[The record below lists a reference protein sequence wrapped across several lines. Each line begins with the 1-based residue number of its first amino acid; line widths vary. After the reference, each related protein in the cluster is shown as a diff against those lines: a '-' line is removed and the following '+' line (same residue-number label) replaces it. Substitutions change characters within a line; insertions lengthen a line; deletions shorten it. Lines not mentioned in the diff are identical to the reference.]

1 MTFIVVTDASAAD
14 SRQLSRTGMSLVRAA
29 GVSQWVL
36 VGADHTAPSAGL
48 RTMLRLRGITCT
60 TDAELFARADVVRD
74 DAWVC
79 FLPAGDR
86 LAANAAQRIADAVA
100 GASGGVDGAT
110 HGGPNVV
117 DVIYGDTHHL
127 VRHADRLPTFQRRPG
142 WSPERLRHHDY
153 IGSMIA
159 VRAGH
164 LRTVGDAAEL
174 ARRDSHDRN
183 LRLTERA
190 SKVVRIA
197 HVLHETPDASLAPTT
212 SQEAVMSHLR
222 RTGIAAGITHHVT
235 NDVTNDVTSD
245 VANDVTIDV
254 TVDDLSPALRIRRRV
269 AKQPLVSVIIPTRG
283 STATIFGKPRTLVV
297 EAVRSVLTTSTYR
310 NVEFIVVADTD
321 TPAAVR
327 DELRIVGGDRLRI
340 VDFDRPF
347 NFAEKIN
354 LGAAHA
360 LGELFLLLN
369 DDTEVISPDF
379 LETLVALV
387 SDRDVGLVGP
397 TLLFED
403 GTIQSAGHVF
413 SPEPTDL
420 YRGAPADSRGAHD
433 MLRVTRET
441 SSIIAAC
448 ALTSRET
455 FESVGGLS
463 VQFPGNWND
472 IDYCLKVWQ
481 SGRRVLVTPLA
492 RLYHF
497 ESKTR
502 VPVLVEAEVATL
514 GHRWGH
520 VLDDDPYFNPHLQR
534 YVNVWK
540 TDSTSPRSY
549 SEALG
554 PTAPIASK

>member
-1 MTFIVVTDASAAD
+1 MTFIVVTATAPDDTRRLTRTA
-14 SRQLSRTGMSLVRAA
+14 LSLLRSP
-29 GVSQWVL
+29 GVSHWMII
-36 VGADHTAPSAGL
+36 GAPRTALPAAV
-48 RTMLRLRGITCT
+48 RTLLRLRGITCT
-60 TDAELFARADVVRD
+60 TGHDASTVTEALRND

-79 FLPAGDR
+79 FLTAGDR
-86 LAANAAQRIADAVA
+86 LAANAVRRITDAVA
-100 GASGGVDGAT
+100 DPDRDGSGVADGDT
-110 HGGPNVV
+110 SVTDVV
-117 DVIYGDTHHL
+117 YGDTRHL
-127 VRHADRLPTFQRRPG
+127 VRYADRLPTFQRRPG
-142 WSPERLRHHDY
+142 WSPERLRQHDY
-153 IGSMIA
+153 IGAMIA
-159 VRAGH
+159 TRAGH
-164 LRTVGDAAEL
+164 LRSVGDVAEL
-174 ARRDSHDRN
+174 ARCDSHDRN

-190 SKVVRIA
+190 ARVVRVA
-197 HVLHETPDASLAPTT
+197 HVLHETSERSLAPTT
-212 SQEAVMSHLR
+212 SRDAVIAHLA
-222 RTGIAAGITHHVT
+222 RTGIDA
-235 NDVTNDVTSD
+235 DVTG
-245 VANDVTIDV
+245 
-254 TVDDLSPALRIRRRV
+254 DDLCSAVHVRRRITTR
-269 AKQPLVSVIIPTRG
+269 PLVSVLVPTRG
-283 STATIFGKPRTLVV
+283 STATIVGKPRTLVV
-297 EAVRSVLTTSTYR
+297 EAVRSVLATSTYR
-310 NVEFIVVADTD
+310 ELEFVVVADTD
-321 TPAAVR
+321 TPQAVR
-327 DELRIVGGDRLRI
+327 DELRIVGGERLRI

-354 LGAAHA
+354 LAAA
-360 LGELFLLLN
+360 YARGELFLLLN
-369 DDTEVISPDF
+369 DDTEVISSDF
-379 LETLVALV
+379 LDTLVALL
-387 SDRDVGLVGP
+387 SDDGVGMVGP

-420 YRGAPADSRGAHD
+420 YRGAPANSRGAHD

-448 ALTSRET
+448 ALTPRAV

-472 IDYCLKVWQ
+472 IDYCLKVRQ

-492 RLYHF
+492 RMYHF

-502 VPVLVEAEVATL
+502 VPVLVESEVAKL

>member
-1 MTFIVVTDASAAD
+1 MSQWMIVGASLTALPTA
-14 SRQLSRTGMSLVRAA
+14 VRA
-29 GVSQWVL
+29 L
-36 VGADHTAPSAGL
+36 
-48 RTMLRLRGITCT
+48 LRLRGIACT
-60 TDAELFARADVVRD
+60 TDRD
-74 DAWVC
+74 SEAIAGIVSDDHAWVC
-79 FLPAGDR
+79 FLAAGDR
-86 LAANAAQRIADAVA
+86 LAANAAQRISATVN
-100 GASGGVDGAT
+100 GAT
-110 HGGPNVV
+110 SGSEGSSGCV
-117 DVIYGDTHHL
+117 DVIYGDTRHL

-142 WSPERLRHHDY
+142 FSPERLRHHDY
-153 IGSMIA
+153 IGPMIA
-159 VRAGH
+159 VRAAH
-164 LRTVGDAAEL
+164 LRMVGDVAEL
-174 ARRDSHDRN
+174 ARCDSHDRN

-190 SKVVRIA
+190 ARVVRIA
-197 HVLHETPDASLAPTT
+197 HVLYETPEPSLAPAA
-212 SQEAVMSHLR
+212 SRDAVVRHLAR
-222 RTGIAAGITHHVT
+222 MGIDA
-235 NDVTNDVTSD
+235 
-245 VANDVTIDV
+245 DV
-254 TVDDLSPALRIRRRV
+254 TVDDLSPAVQVRRRV
-269 AKQPLVSVIIPTRG
+269 SAKPLVSVLIPTRG
-283 STATIFGKPRTLVV
+283 SSATIFGRQRTLVV
-297 EAVRSVLTTSTYR
+297 DAVRSVLTASTYP

-321 TPAAVR
+321 TPDVVR
-327 DELRIVGGDRLRI
+327 AELRAVGGDRLRI

-354 LGAAHA
+354 LAAAHA
-360 LGELFLLLN
+360 KGDYFLLLN
-369 DDTEVISPDF
+369 DDTQVISPDF
-379 LETLVALV
+379 LDALV
-387 SDRDVGLVGP
+387 SLVSDDGVGLVGP
-397 TLLFED
+397 TLSFED

-420 YRGAPADSRGAHD
+420 YRGAPADARGAHD

-448 ALTSRET
+448 ALTSRTT

-472 IDYCLKVWQ
+472 IDYGLKVWQ

-502 VPVLVEAEVATL
+502 VPVLVESEVAKL

-520 VLDDDPYFNPHLQR
+520 VLDDDPFFNPHLQR

>member
-1 MTFIVVTDASAAD
+1 MTLIVVTAAQPTD
-14 SRQLSRTGMSLVRAA
+14 TRRLTRTALSLLRSP
-29 GVSQWVL
+29 GVSHWMI
-36 VGADHTAPSAGL
+36 VGASCTALPAAVRGL
-48 RTMLRLRGITCT
+48 LRLRGITCT
-60 TDAELFARADVVRD
+60 TDRDASVVADAVRND

-79 FLPAGDR
+79 FLGAGDR
-86 LAANAAQRIADAVA
+86 LAANAVRRIADAVA
-100 GASGGVDGAT
+100 DPVRDAEGVADGDSK
-110 HGGPNVV
+110 VV
-117 DVIYGDTHHL
+117 DVVYGDTRHL

-153 IGSMIA
+153 IGAMIA

-164 LRTVGDAAEL
+164 LHTVGDVAEL

-190 SKVVRIA
+190 ARVVRVA
-197 HVLHETPDASLAPTT
+197 HAMHETPERSLAPMA
-212 SQEAVMSHLR
+212 SRDAVVAHLA
-222 RTGIAAGITHHVT
+222 RTGIDA
-235 NDVTNDVTSD
+235 DVTG
-245 VANDVTIDV
+245 
-254 TVDDLSPALRIRRRV
+254 DDLCSAVHVRRRITTR
-269 AKQPLVSVIIPTRG
+269 PLVSVLVPTRG

-297 EAVRSVLTTSTYR
+297 EAVRSVLATSTYR
-310 NVEFIVVADTD
+310 ELEFVVVADTD
-321 TPAAVR
+321 TPQTVR
-327 DELRIVGGDRLRI
+327 DELRIVGGERLRI

-354 LGAAHA
+354 LAAAHA
-360 LGELFLLLN
+360 RGELFLLLN
-369 DDTEVISPDF
+369 DDTEMISPDF
-379 LETLVALV
+379 LETLVALL
-387 SDRDVGLVGP
+387 SDDGVGMVGP

-413 SPEPTDL
+413 SAEPTDL
-420 YRGAPADSRGAHD
+420 YRGAPANSRGAHD

-448 ALTSRET
+448 ALTPREV
-455 FESVGGLS
+455 FESGGGLS

-472 IDYCLKVWQ
+472 IDYCLKVRQ

-492 RLYHF
+492 RMYHF

-502 VPVLVEAEVATL
+502 VPVLVESEVAKL

>member
-1 MTFIVVTDASAAD
+1 MTLIVVTAAQPTDTRRLTRPALSLLRSPGVSHWMIVDASRTALPAA
-14 SRQLSRTGMSLVRAA
+14 VR
-29 GVSQWVL
+29 
-36 VGADHTAPSAGL
+36 GL
-48 RTMLRLRGITCT
+48 LRLRGITCT
-60 TDAELFARADVVRD
+60 TDRDASVVADAVRND

-79 FLPAGDR
+79 FLRAGDR
-86 LAANAAQRIADAVA
+86 LAANAVRRIADAVA
-100 GASGGVDGAT
+100 DPVRDAAVATGDGLSVVD
-110 HGGPNVV
+110 NVV
-117 DVIYGDTHHL
+117 NNVGDDVVDDIIDIVYGDTRHL

-153 IGSMIA
+153 IGAMIA

-164 LRTVGDAAEL
+164 LRTVGDVAEL

-190 SKVVRIA
+190 ARVVRVA
-197 HVLHETPDASLAPTT
+197 HAMHETPERSLAPMA
-212 SQEAVMSHLR
+212 SRDAVVDHLAR
-222 RTGIAAGITHHVT
+222 MGIDA
-235 NDVTNDVTSD
+235 DVTG
-245 VANDVTIDV
+245 
-254 TVDDLSPALRIRRRV
+254 DDLSSTVHVRRRITTR
-269 AKQPLVSVIIPTRG
+269 PLVSVLVPTRG

-297 EAVRSVLTTSTYR
+297 EAVRSVLATSTYR
-310 NVEFIVVADTD
+310 ELEFVVVADTD
-321 TPAAVR
+321 TPQAVR
-327 DELRIVGGDRLRI
+327 DELRIVGGERLRI

-354 LGAAHA
+354 LAAAHA
-360 LGELFLLLN
+360 RGELFLLLN

-379 LETLVALV
+379 LDTLVALL
-387 SDRDVGLVGP
+387 SDDGVGMVGP

-420 YRGAPADSRGAHD
+420 YRGAPANSRGAHD

-448 ALTSRET
+448 ALTPREV

-472 IDYCLKVWQ
+472 IDYCLKVRQ

-492 RLYHF
+492 RMYHF

-502 VPVLVEAEVATL
+502 VPVLVESEVAKL

>member
-1 MTFIVVTDASAAD
+1 VTFIVVTAAAPAD
-14 SRQLSRTGMSLVRAA
+14 TRRLTRTALSLLRSP
-29 GVSQWVL
+29 GVSQWMI
-36 VGADHTAPSAGL
+36 VGASRAALPAAV
-48 RTMLRLRGITCT
+48 RNVLRLRGITCT
-60 TDAELFARADVVRD
+60 TDHDPSAAADVVRND

-79 FLPAGDR
+79 FLAAGDR
-86 LAANAAQRIADAVA
+86 LAANAVQRITACAAGNRAD
-100 GASGGVDGAT
+100 
-110 HGGPNVV
+110 GPRAV
-117 DVIYGDTHHL
+117 DVIYGDTRHL

-153 IGSMIA
+153 IGAMIA

-164 LRTVGDAAEL
+164 LRTVGDVAEL
-174 ARRDSHDRN
+174 ARCDSHDRN

-190 SKVVRIA
+190 ARVARIA
-197 HVLHETPDASLAPTT
+197 HVLHETHERSLAPTA
-212 SQEAVMSHLR
+212 SRDAVVNHLAR
-222 RTGIAAGITHHVT
+222 IGIDADLTR
-235 NDVTNDVTSD
+235 DVTRAVNVTGNDAADDSCP
-245 VANDVTIDV
+245 AV
-254 TVDDLSPALRIRRRV
+254 TVRRRITTR
-269 AKQPLVSVIIPTRG
+269 PLVSVLVPTRG
-283 STATIFGKPRTLVV
+283 SKATIFGASRTLVV

-310 NVEFIVVADTD
+310 NVEFVVVADSD
-321 TPAAVR
+321 TPTAVR
-327 DELRIVGGDRLRI
+327 DELRTIGGDRLRI

-354 LGAAHA
+354 LAAAHA
-360 LGELFLLLN
+360 AGDMFLLLN

-379 LETLVALV
+379 LETLVALL
-387 SDRDVGLVGP
+387 SDTGVGLVGP

-448 ALTSRET
+448 ALTSREV

-492 RLYHF
+492 RMYHF

-502 VPVLVEAEVATL
+502 VPVLVESEVATL

-520 VLDDDPYFNPHLQR
+520 VLDDDPFFNPHLQR

>member
-1 MTFIVVTDASAAD
+1 MTFIVVTAAARAD
-14 SRQLSRTGMSLVRAA
+14 SRLLTRTALSLLRSP
-29 GVSQWVL
+29 GVSRWVIVDASHAAL
-36 VGADHTAPSAGL
+36 PAAV
-48 RTMLRLRGITCT
+48 RTLLRLRAITCL
-60 TDAELFARADVVRD
+60 TDGDPAAIADAVRDD

-79 FLPAGDR
+79 FLPAGER
-86 LAANAAQRIADAVA
+86 LAGNAVQRIAVA
-100 GASGGVDGAT
+100 GAANSDAAADRDGRSGAAD
-110 HGGPNVV
+110 VV
-117 DVIYGDTHHL
+117 YGDTRHL

-153 IGSMIA
+153 IGAMIT
-159 VRAGH
+159 VRTGH
-164 LRTVGDAAEL
+164 LRTVGDAVEL
-174 ARRDSHDRN
+174 ARCDSHDRN

-190 SKVVRIA
+190 GRVVRVP
-197 HVLHETPDASLAPTT
+197 HVLHETSEPSLAPTA
-212 SQEAVMSHLR
+212 SRDAVVNHLA
-222 RTGIAAGITHHVT
+222 RTGIDA
-235 NDVTNDVTSD
+235 D
-245 VANDVTIDV
+245 VAA
-254 TVDDLSPALRIRRRV
+254 DDASTPSPAVHVRRRI
-269 AKQPLVSVIIPTRG
+269 ATRPLVSVLVPTRG
-283 STATIFGKPRTLVV
+283 SAATIFGESRTLVV
-297 EAVRSVLTTSTYR
+297 EAVRSMITTSTYR
-310 NVEFIVVADTD
+310 NVEFVVVADTG
-321 TPAAVR
+321 TPAAVL
-327 DELRIVGGDRLRI
+327 DELRTIGGDRLRI

-354 LGAAHA
+354 LAAAHA
-360 LGELFLLLN
+360 TGDLFLLLN

-379 LETLVALV
+379 LETLVALL
-387 SDRDVGLVGP
+387 SDRGVGLVGP

-420 YRGAPADSRGAHD
+420 YRGAPASSRGAHD

-448 ALTSRET
+448 ALTSREV

-472 IDYCLKVWQ
+472 IDFCLKVWQ

-492 RLYHF
+492 KLYHF

-502 VPVLVEAEVATL
+502 VPVLVESEVAKL
-514 GHRWGH
+514 GQRWGH
-520 VLDDDPYFNPHLQR
+520 VLDDDPFFNPHLQR

>member
-1 MTFIVVTDASAAD
+1 VTFIVVTAAAPAD
-14 SRQLSRTGMSLVRAA
+14 TRRLTRTALSLLRSP
-29 GVSQWVL
+29 GVSQWMI
-36 VGADHTAPSAGL
+36 VGATRAALPAAV
-48 RTMLRLRGITCT
+48 RNVLRLRGITCT
-60 TDAELFARADVVRD
+60 TDRDPSAVADVVRND
-74 DAWVC
+74 DTWVC
-79 FLPAGDR
+79 FLAAGDR
-86 LAANAAQRIADAVA
+86 LAANAVQRITACAAGDRAD
-100 GASGGVDGAT
+100 
-110 HGGPNVV
+110 GPRAV
-117 DVIYGDTHHL
+117 DVIYGDTRHL

-153 IGSMIA
+153 IGAMIA

-164 LRTVGDAAEL
+164 LRTVGDVAEL
-174 ARRDSHDRN
+174 ARCDSHDRN

-190 SKVVRIA
+190 ARVARIA
-197 HVLHETPDASLAPTT
+197 HVLHETHEPSLAPTA
-212 SQEAVMSHLR
+212 SRDAVVNHLAR
-222 RTGIAAGITHHVT
+222 MGIDA
-235 NDVTNDVTSD
+235 DVTRDVTRA
-245 VANDVTIDV
+245 VNVTGNDAADDSCPAV
-254 TVDDLSPALRIRRRV
+254 TVRRRITTR
-269 AKQPLVSVIIPTRG
+269 PLVSVLVPTRG
-283 STATIFGKPRTLVV
+283 SKATIFGMSRTLVV

-310 NVEFIVVADTD
+310 NVEFVVVADTD
-321 TPAAVR
+321 TPATVR
-327 DELRIVGGDRLRI
+327 DELRTIGGDRLRI

-354 LGAAHA
+354 LAAAHA
-360 LGELFLLLN
+360 AGDMFLLLN
-369 DDTEVISPDF
+369 
-379 LETLVALV
+379 
-387 SDRDVGLVGP
+387 VGP

-448 ALTSRET
+448 ALTSREV

-492 RLYHF
+492 RMYHF

-502 VPVLVEAEVATL
+502 VPVLVESEVATL

-520 VLDDDPYFNPHLQR
+520 VLDDDPFFNPHLQR

-554 PTAPIASK
+554 PTAPIAS